1 MGFYIRVLRTMEK
14 LPLLLLSLVLLRWSC
29 VHVRGNR
36 EEERMHRMSI
46 SYREKHWGDINVLKF
61 FFDLEKKQYMF
72 GFSLFLV

>member
-61 FFDLEKKQYMF
+61 FFDL
-72 GFSLFLV
+72 